1 MNHVMSAQRSPE
13 MEACIEACREC
24 ARICTETVRH
34 CLEMG
39 GEHADA
45 RHIALLLDCAQ
56 ICQTSADFML
66 RGSDLSPRICAACA
80 AVCAAC
86 AESCERFGDDA
97 AMRAC
102 AEACRRCAESCRAM
116 AAA

>member
-1 MNHVMSAQRSPE
+1 MNHTMSAQRSPE

-24 ARICTETVRH
+24 ARICTETARH

-66 RGSDLSPRICAACA
+66 RGSDLSPRVCAACA

-86 AESCERFGDDA
+86 AESCERFSDDA